1 MTAQVYK
8 LKHPIKPKSG
18 EPIGEVSVRAITGKD
33 MRLIDKFQSQP
44 IALTL
49 AMIDQLCQLADGSDV
64 FPGFA
69 DELREDDID
78 ELGKLVMPSDVDGPT
93 TG

>member
-1 MTAQVYK
+1 MTALTHK
-8 LKHPIKPKSG
+8 LKHPLQLKSG
-18 EPIGEVSVRAITGKD
+18 GTIGEVTVRAITGKD
-33 MRLIDKFQSQP
+33 MRLIDKFQNQP

-49 AMIDQLCQLADGSDV
+49 AMIDQLCQLPDGSDV

-78 ELGKLVMPSDVDGPT
+78 ELGKLVMPSDGDGPA

>member
-1 MTAQVYK
+1 MSSYK
-8 LKHPIKPKSG
+8 LKHPVTPKEG
-18 EPIGEVSVRAITGKD
+18 EPITAVTIRPIKGKD
-33 MRLIDKFQSQP
+33 MRLIDRFQTQP

-49 AMIDQLCQLADGSDV
+49 AMIDQLCQLPDGSDV

-69 DELREDDID
+69 DELREEDVDA
-78 ELGKLVMPSDVDGPT
+78 LGKLVMPSDGDGPT